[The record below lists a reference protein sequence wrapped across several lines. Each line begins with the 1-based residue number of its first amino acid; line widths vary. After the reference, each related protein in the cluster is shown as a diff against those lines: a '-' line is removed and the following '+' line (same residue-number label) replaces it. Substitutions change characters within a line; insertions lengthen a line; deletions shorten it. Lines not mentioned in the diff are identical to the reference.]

1 MGPHRGTQLGLELEA
16 SGNILTETND
26 SSSQVCIP
34 AKLRLRC
41 KTTGKKVCGSGTA
54 TLAVLTLAFCDGGYS
69 RTTISFYSTSA
80 PDMNAST
87 A

>member
-1 MGPHRGTQLGLELEA
+1 MNVPSIMDTVIAQNALLPMASLSVQRVRGAG
-16 SGNILTETND
+16 
-26 SSSQVCIP
+26 
-34 AKLRLRC
+34 
-41 KTTGKKVCGSGTA
+41 A
-54 TLAVLTLAFCDGGYS
+54 TRVRALAVLTLAFCDGGYS